1 MYLLKSKGLHPHYS
15 KNPPKQTPLCRTLHL
30 CLLSLSKKHHWK
42 LILQGLLCAVG
53 GGAEIPLYC
62 QVFAS
67 IPGKEVFRCFDKRG
81 QESAHCGGGSV
92 LCGSESRFGR
102 ALFELTLHMFG
113 RGEVFGGGGG
123 ATPARSCE
131 EGWVEG
137 ANVSGEQQLRWR
149 AAALR

>member
-1 MYLLKSKGLHPHYS
+1 
-15 KNPPKQTPLCRTLHL
+15 
-30 CLLSLSKKHHWK
+30 
-42 LILQGLLCAVG
+42 
-53 GGAEIPLYC
+53 
-62 QVFAS
+62 
-67 IPGKEVFRCFDKRG
+67 
-81 QESAHCGGGSV
+81 
-92 LCGSESRFGR
+92 
-102 ALFELTLHMFG
+102 MFG

>member
-1 MYLLKSKGLHPHYS
+1 
-15 KNPPKQTPLCRTLHL
+15 
-30 CLLSLSKKHHWK
+30 
-42 LILQGLLCAVG
+42 
-53 GGAEIPLYC
+53 LYC

-67 IPGKEVFRCFDKRG
+67 IPGKEVFRCFDKRV
-81 QESAHCGGGSV
+81 QEST
-92 LCGSESRFGR
+92 RR